1 MKKSFTALSLAALL
15 SLSLTAC
22 QTGHTEPVSG
32 TTETADT
39 AAPEQDTA
47 DGNTESDSSE
57 TSNEPASEIP
67 SDADTP
73 DSDPASD
80 GPVPLSVSLR
90 TTYLNELQDQTLISR
105 TLFDTITLSPQDSDT
120 FSSLADALQ
129 KKLSSPQAEA
139 SHKTHTQNAEIA
151 ARDFLDHPDHFW
163 GPYTSEASLS
173 VRRADSIALSVLK
186 QDVEFTGGAHPISF
200 YSGATFD
207 SQSGEQLHL
216 SDVVTD
222 LSALPGILEP
232 MLKAKYPNTSFFSL
246 TDDLKSAS
254 EKGDDGFSWTLDPQ
268 GVTFYFSPYVL
279 ASYADGLLTATIPF
293 AGYPELFSE
302 AYTVVPEDYTLFFQ
316 PWYPLS
322 YDLDSDGDMEEIT
335 ISGETDPNGTY
346 TTLSVEV
353 DQSSYDFEI
362 YSFAL
367 NPYLVHTADGHNYL
381 YLKTTVENDWQQLLV
396 YDLNKDLVSEIG
408 YTEGDS
414 FYDSYSADNS
424 MVRELPTNPNRFRL
438 STRMNLLST
447 AYGERFYKIGADG
460 MPEPQ
465 SDTYQVTSDIRLTTL
480 QELSAAIVDPQN
492 GAVLDAQAI
501 IPKGETLRLYRTD
514 KVSYMDLLMEDGRIC
529 RVEVDTS
536 DWPQTVNGQSIE
548 DCFDGTQFAG

>member
-1 MKKSFTALSLAALL
+1 MKKYLTALSLAALL

-22 QTGHTEPVSG
+22 QTEQTEPVSD

-39 AAPEQDTA
+39 AASEHNTA
-47 DGNTESDSSE
+47 DESTESGAAD
-57 TSNEPASEIP
+57 P
-67 SDADTP
+67 SATDAP
-73 DSDPASD
+73 DSDTVPD
-80 GPVPLSVSLR
+80 GPIPLSVTLR
-90 TTYLNELQDQTLISR
+90 TTYLNELQDHTLVSR
-105 TLFDTITLSPQDSDT
+105 TLFDTITISSQDKDT
-120 FSSLADALQ
+120 FSSLTDALQ
-129 KKLSSPQAEA
+129 KELSSPQAEA

-163 GPYTSEASLS
+163 GPYTSEVSLS

-207 SQSGEQLHL
+207 SQSGKPLHL

-222 LSALPGILEP
+222 PSALPGILEP

-246 TDDLKSAS
+246 SDDLKSAA

-268 GVTFYFSPYVL
+268 GVTFYFSPYML

-302 AYTVVPEDYTLFFQ
+302 AYTIVPEDYTLFFQ
-316 PWYPLS
+316 PWKPLS
-322 YDLDSDGDMEEIT
+322 YDLDDDGDMEEIT
-335 ISGETDPNGTY
+335 VSGEEDENGTY
-346 TTLSVEV
+346 TTLSVKV

-381 YLKTTVENDWQQLLV
+381 YLKTSEENDWQQLLV
-396 YDLNKDLVSEIG
+396 YDLRKDQVSEVG
-408 YTEGDS
+408 RTEGDS
-414 FYDSYSADNS
+414 FYDTCSADNS
-424 MVRELPTNPNRFRL
+424 IVRKLPTNPNSFRL
-438 STRMNLLST
+438 STRMNILST

-465 SDTYQVTSDIRLTTL
+465 SDTYQITSDIRLTTL
-480 QELSAAIVDPQN
+480 QELSAVIVDPQN
-492 GAVLDAQAI
+492 GTVLDAQAI

-514 KVSYMDLLMEDGRIC
+514 KASYMDLLMEDGRIC
-529 RVEVDTS
+529 RMEVDAS
-536 DWPQTVNGQSIE
+536 DWPQTVNGQNIE